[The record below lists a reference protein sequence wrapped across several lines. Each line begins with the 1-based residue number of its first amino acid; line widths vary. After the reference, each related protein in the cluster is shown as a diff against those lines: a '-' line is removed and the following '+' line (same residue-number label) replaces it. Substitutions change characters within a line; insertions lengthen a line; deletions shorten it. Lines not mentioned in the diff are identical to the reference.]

1 MRLVAFYR
9 GPRDGKKTPL
19 RSWGSFSRFNCN
31 GCRKGLQRTV
41 NGFYLPIPI
50 FLTSRSKHL
59 AGGNTMLAIIF
70 ILQARKIIILPAR
83 PPAGESRGRSLEVL
97 ERLRERTL
105 RRLQRM
111 REKSRFYCNG
121 CGKKLQRMRERTATD
136 AGKIIPTI
144 PFLVENRGGWHT
156 GIHP

>member
-1 MRLVAFYR
+1 
-9 GPRDGKKTPL
+9 
-19 RSWGSFSRFNCN
+19 
-31 GCRKGLQRTV
+31 
-41 NGFYLPIPI
+41 
-50 FLTSRSKHL
+50 
-59 AGGNTMLAIIF
+59 MLAIIF

-97 ERLRERTL
+97 EDLESESL

-111 REKSRFYCNG
+111 REKSRFNCNG

-144 PFLVENRGGWHT
+144 PFLVENRGGWHVV
-156 GIHP
+156 PCWQAPE